1 MKIFDD
7 GYFEM
12 IKFLEGDLDASGLK
26 IGIVVSRFNTS
37 ITEHLLNGAINEL
50 VSHGADE
57 SAIEVIRVPGAFEIS
72 MAAKKIC
79 SRNKDVIICLG
90 AVIRGGTP
98 HFDYVASETAYGV
111 ASVARD
117 ADIPVMFG
125 VLTTDN
131 IKQAEDRS
139 GGKFGNKGAE
149 TALAA
154 IEMATLFKKL

>member
-1 MKIFDD
+1 MT
-7 GYFEM
+7 
-12 IKFLEGDLDASGLK
+12 KFIEGDLDASDLK
-26 IGIVVSRFNTS
+26 VGIVVSRFNAF

-50 VSHGADE
+50 ISHGVDE
-57 SAIEVIRVPGAFEIS
+57 NEIEVIRVPGAFEIP

-79 SRNKDVIICLG
+79 SRGKDVIICLG

-98 HFDYVASETAYGV
+98 HFDYVAGETARGV
-111 ASVARD
+111 ASVAMD
-117 ADIPVMFG
+117 SDIPVMFG

-131 IKQAEDRS
+131 VEQARSRSS
-139 GGKFGNKGAE
+139 GGKCGNKGAE